1 MKLTTEKLRDLLQRV
16 SAALTDT
23 MDALDNPSAL
33 WSGPSSLRLYE
44 LGRKVDDAGYS
55 LTSEAEVV
63 AAPAPKTLPRET
75 LVSALR
81 TIALS
86 DKTEYHHHEQR
97 YRDGE
102 LPEAVGGTIWLTPR
116 VVALRTLEAMGEE
129 TRSLYWPFTADGQV
143 SQVPSREGEVSR

>member
-23 MDALDNPSAL
+23 GDALDNPSAL
-33 WSGPSSLRLYE
+33 WSGPSSLELYE
-44 LGRKVDDAGYS
+44 LRREVDDAACG
-55 LTSEAEVV
+55 LQREAEVV

-86 DKTEYHHHEQR
+86 DKTAYEHHEKR
-97 YRDGE
+97 YQDGK
-102 LPEAVGGTIWLTPR
+102 LPETVGGTIWLTPR

-129 TRSLYWPFTADGQV
+129 TESLYWPFTTDGQI
-143 SQVPSREGEVSR
+143 PWAPARKGEVSR